1 MAVYTLEITE
11 DFGFDLIGLSSHER
25 DYRLAWSLNRNM
37 GWKLTRLEDLMC
49 ETKRGISSY
58 PQFRYLNLTDQTV
71 ITLIDNKTQE
81 GLFLP
86 ELSQFDYVLKIE
98 NSRDPLDDHFLRKL
112 KRTPF
117 LMTAFQ
123 VDVEKLKSKRNLLFE
138 YKK

>member
-1 MAVYTLEITE
+1 MAIYTLEITE
-11 DFGFDLIGLSSHER
+11 DYSFDLIGLSSHER
-25 DYRLAWSLNRNM
+25 DYRLAWALNRNM
-37 GWKLTRLEDLMC
+37 GWRLIRLEDLIC
-49 ETKRGISSY
+49 ENKKGISTH
-58 PQFRYLNLTDQTV
+58 PHFRYMNWLDQTE

-86 ELSQFDYVLKIE
+86 ELSQFDYVLKVE
-98 NSRDPLDDHFLRKL
+98 NSRDELDDSFFRKL

-123 VDVEKLKSKRNLLFE
+123 IDVEKLKSKRNLLFE